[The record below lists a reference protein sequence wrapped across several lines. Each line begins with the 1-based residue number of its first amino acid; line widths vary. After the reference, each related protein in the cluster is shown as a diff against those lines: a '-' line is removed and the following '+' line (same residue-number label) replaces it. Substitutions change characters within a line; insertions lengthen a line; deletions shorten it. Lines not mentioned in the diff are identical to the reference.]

1 MDIQSFLSLDCT
13 ASAVPVTSKKRVLEL
28 ISQIAAKQLTAVPEQ
43 EILDALM
50 QRERLGSTGI
60 GNGIALPHG
69 RLAHSDQTVAVLIT
83 AETAISYDAI
93 DNQPVN
99 VFFALLVPEAEC
111 KAHLKS
117 LAAVAEKLSDK
128 AILKKIRTAQT
139 NQELYQAIT
148 E

>member
-13 ASAVPVTSKKRVLEL
+13 ACAVPVTSKKRLLEL
-28 ISQIAAKQLTAVPEQ
+28 ISQIAAQKLTDLTEQ
-43 EILDALM
+43 DILEALM
-50 QRERLGSTGI
+50 HRERLGSTGI

-69 RLAHSDQTVAVLIT
+69 RLSNSTQTVAVLIT
-83 AETAISYDAI
+83 AENAINFDAI

-128 AILKKIRTAQT
+128 TILKRIRTAQT
-139 NQELYQAIT
+139 NQELYQIIT